1 MAEQNRRA
9 DATPPPEFEGDEARP
24 LPTLRVTIVTGD
36 RLVYQGEAR
45 RVVAPAVN
53 GQIAILP
60 GHLTLLTAL
69 EPGEMI
75 VRREQD
81 SEGAAGDGPVAI
93 DLAIGGGFLEV
104 RDDEVIVLVDSA
116 ERAEEIDVARAEEAR
131 LRALEAMRQYRGTPE
146 YAAAARALSRSRAR
160 LKVAR
165 HVRVRR

>member
-1 MAEQNRRA
+1 MAEQDGHANG
-9 DATPPPEFEGDEARP
+9 ATPSEGEEAPPLRM
-24 LPTLRVTIVTGD
+24 LRVTIVTGD
-36 RLVYQGEAR
+36 RLVYQGVAR

-60 GHLTLLTAL
+60 GHLTLLAAL

-75 VRREQD
+75 VRRGDEE
-81 SEGAAGDGPVAI
+81 EGAAI

>member
-1 MAEQNRRA
+1 MAEQDGHANG
-9 DATPPPEFEGDEARP
+9 ATPSDGEEAPPPRM
-24 LPTLRVTIVTGD
+24 LRVTIVTGD
-36 RLVYQGEAR
+36 CLVYQGVAR

-60 GHLTLLTAL
+60 GHLTLLAAL

-75 VRREQD
+75 VRRGDEE
-81 SEGAAGDGPVAI
+81 EGAAI

-146 YAAAARALSRSRAR
+146 YAAAVRALSRSRAR

-165 HVRVRR
+165 HVRVR

>member
-1 MAEQNRRA
+1 MAEQ
-9 DATPPPEFEGDEARP
+9 DARVEPAPSEEEEAPPPR
-24 LPTLRVTIVTGD
+24 TLRVTIVTGD
-36 RLVYQGEAR
+36 RLVYEGEAR

-60 GHLTLLTAL
+60 GHLTLLAAL

-75 VRREQD
+75 VRR
-81 SEGAAGDGPVAI
+81 SEEEGGADAAGDGPVAI

-104 RDDEVIVLVDSA
+104 RDDEVIVLADSA

-131 LRALEAMRQYRGTPE
+131 RRALEAMRQYRGTPE

-160 LKVAR
+160 LKVAG

>member
-1 MAEQNRRA
+1 MAEQDRRA
-9 DATPPPEFEGDEARP
+9 GATPPPEAEGDEAPPPR
-24 LPTLRVTIVTGD
+24 TLRVTIVTGD
-36 RLVYQGEAR
+36 RLIYQGEAR
-45 RVVAPAVN
+45 RLVAPAVN

-75 VRREQD
+75 IRRGDEPD
-81 SEGAAGDGPVAI
+81 SEDAEPI

-165 HVRVRR
+165 HVWVRR